1 MRKAGLIVCLFFS
14 LTSWAQVSRPLQFK
28 EESFDFG
35 NVVEKDG
42 PVTHTFEFTNTYNKP
57 VKILNVKPSCNC
69 TAPDWSREQIAP
81 GKTGFVKAEFNPKGR
96 PGFFT
101 KTLTVTTDAETSPF
115 ILQIKGTV
123 ETEHE
128 KKMAGF
134 SKSRGNW
141 RVKSTSF
148 NLGKVYIKNEYV
160 VREFHMVN
168 SGKKAVNY
176 LGSYDGPAYI
186 RVNVEPKTLQPGESG
201 VIRIGYN
208 GKLRNA
214 YGLQSDNVL
223 IYTDD
228 ETLPAKSFDVLAT
241 LEDFFPELS
250 PQEAARAPKLLL
262 NQTALDFGRVSQ
274 NKSSTREVTVSNV
287 GQTPLELRSVQGNCT
302 CIATEVDKQTIKAGQ
317 SATIRISFNPQD
329 RKGTQQKAVTIY
341 SNDPKDPV
349 QRIIFTAYAED

>member
-1 MRKAGLIVCLFFS
+1 MRKAGLIICLFFS
-14 LTSWAQVSRPLQFK
+14 LTSQGQISRPLQFK

-35 NVVEKDG
+35 NVVEKEG
-42 PVTHTFEFTNTYNKP
+42 AVTHVFEFTNTFNKP
-57 VKILNVKPSCNC
+57 VKILAVKPSCSC
-69 TAPDWSREQIAP
+69 TAPDWSKEEIAP

-101 KTLTVTTDAETSPF
+101 KTLTVTTDADSNPF

-123 ETEHE
+123 ETDHD
-128 KKMAGF
+128 KKLAGLN
-134 SKSRGNW
+134 KSRGHW

-160 VREFHMVN
+160 VREFQVAN
-168 SGKKAVNY
+168 GGKKAINY

-186 RVNVEPKTLQPGESG
+186 RVNVEPKTLQPGEIG
-201 VIRIGYN
+201 IIRIGYN
-208 GKLRNA
+208 GKVRNA
-214 YGLQSDNVL
+214 YGLQSDNVV

-228 ETLPAKSFDVLAT
+228 ENIPAKSFDVFAT
-241 LEDFFPELS
+241 LEDFFPELT
-250 PQEAARAPKLLL
+250 PQEAAKAPKLLL
-262 NQTALDFGRVSQ
+262 NQTALDFGRVNQ
-274 NKSSTREVTVSNV
+274 NQSTTREVTISNL
-287 GQTPLELRSVQGNCT
+287 GQSPLELRSVQGNCT
-302 CIATEVDKQTIKAGQ
+302 CIVTEVDKQTNKTGQ
-317 SATIRISFNPQD
+317 SATVRISYNPQD